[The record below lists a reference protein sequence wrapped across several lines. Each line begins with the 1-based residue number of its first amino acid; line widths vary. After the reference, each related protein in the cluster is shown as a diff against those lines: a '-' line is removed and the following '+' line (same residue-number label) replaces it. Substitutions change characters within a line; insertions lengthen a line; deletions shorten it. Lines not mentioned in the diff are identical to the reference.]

1 LFKGYIPTGGKDG
14 KVPQEEY
21 KNRTKFYNLDEV
33 EKLDSYGGVL
43 QNNLIQI
50 DVDSEE
56 ESEIIFKIIK
66 DLDIQCSILKTDRGK
81 HFYFINP
88 GIDRRKQGYY
98 TPLGIK
104 IDIGLG
110 LQNAVIPLKLKRKKR
125 KFQRKCDE
133 FQELP
138 KWLNPLT
145 KKPIDFTDMK
155 EGDGR
160 NQTLFNY
167 ILTLQSSGF
176 GKEEIRETIKIIN
189 KYILQEPLPE
199 REIETILRDE
209 AFLKQSFYKKGKLQY
224 EELAKYLRD
233 NEKIIKINDMLHI
246 LKDNVY
252 TSDTKQIEKVM
263 LKYIKNSTNAI
274 RTEVLRYLD
283 LLCQETKMSN
293 PKYILVENGIYN
305 LESKKL
311 EDLNSTFIIK
321 NKISWNYNP
330 NAYNK
335 SVDNVLNKISCKD
348 KKLRALLEECIGY
361 CLFRRNELGKCIILT
376 GEGKNGKSTFLD
388 MIKYFLGKENYS
400 SLGLEE
406 INQRF
411 KPAQLEGKLA
421 NIGDDISNKY
431 VDDNATFKKL
441 VTGETIN
448 VERKGKDPFD
458 FENYSKLIFS
468 ANEIP
473 RINDKSNGLKRRLLI
488 IPFNAKFSKADPDY
502 DPFIKDKLLTNEG
515 MEYLLKLALEGLQR
529 IIYNNEFTEV
539 ECVQAALEEYEAINN
554 PVVAFIDDVGIEG
567 IENEP
572 TKDTHLKYSTWC
584 IENGYRPI
592 SNIQFSKEICKH
604 GFNTKHRIKGIRI
617 FRKN

>member
-50 DVDSEE
+50 DVDSKE
-56 ESEIIFKIIK
+56 ESEIILKIIK

-584 IENGYRPI
+584 IENGYRPL

>member
-1 LFKGYIPTGGKDG
+1 MFKGYIPTGGKDG

-33 EKLDSYGGVL
+33 DKLDSYGGVL
-43 QNNLIQI
+43 ADNLIQI
-50 DVDSEE
+50 DVDNEE
-56 ESEIIFKIIK
+56 ESEILLNIVKE
-66 DLDIQCSILKTDRGK
+66 LDIQCNVLKTDRGK

-104 IDIGLG
+104 IDVGLG
-110 LQNAVIPLKLKRKKR
+110 TQNAVIPLKLKKKKR

-138 KWLNPLT
+138 KWLTPLT
-145 KKPIDFTDMK
+145 KKVIDFTDMR

-167 ILTLQSSGF
+167 ILILQSSGF

-199 REIETILRDE
+199 YEIETILRDE

-224 EELAKYLRD
+224 EELAIYLRN
-233 NEKIIKINDMLHI
+233 NEKVIKINDILHI

-252 TSDTKQIEKVM
+252 TSDCKQIEKVM

-305 LESKKL
+305 LETKKL
-311 EDLNSTFIIK
+311 EDFNSLFIIK

-335 SVDNVLNKISCKD
+335 SVDNVLNKISCND
-348 KKLRALLEECIGY
+348 RKLRALLEECIGY
-361 CLFRRNELGKCIILT
+361 CLFRRNEVGKCFILT

-388 MIKYFLGKENYS
+388 MIKFFLGKENYS

-406 INQRF
+406 LNQRF
-411 KPAQLEGKLA
+411 KAAQLEGKLA

-431 VDDNATFKKL
+431 IDDNATFKKL

-473 RINDKSNGLKRRLLI
+473 RINDKSNGLKRRLLL
-488 IPFNAKFSKADPDY
+488 IPFNATFSKKDPDY
-502 DPFIKDKLLTNEG
+502 DPFIKDKILTNDG

-554 PVVAFIDDVGIEG
+554 PVVAFIEDVGIED

-572 TKDTHLKYSTWC
+572 TKEVHLKYSTWC
-584 IENGYRPI
+584 IENGYKPL
-592 SNIQFSKEICKH
+592 SNIQFSKEICKR
-604 GFNTKHRIKGIRI
+604 GFNTRHRVKGIRV
-617 FRKN
+617 FKQN